1 MRGKGEQRR
10 KNRER
15 GGKLSETRGKE
26 ETELKSAEEEAQNE
40 TDRTRK
46 EETAISLKKW
56 LASYSFLS
64 ALGTSI
70 SPNVLC
76 I

>member
-15 GGKLSETRGKE
+15 GGKLSEARGKE

-40 TDRTRK
+40 TDRENQEGGDSDFP
-46 EETAISLKKW
+46 EEMAAFLFFP
-56 LASYSFLS
+56 AST
-64 ALGTSI
+64 G
-70 SPNVLC
+70 NQHE
-76 I
+76 